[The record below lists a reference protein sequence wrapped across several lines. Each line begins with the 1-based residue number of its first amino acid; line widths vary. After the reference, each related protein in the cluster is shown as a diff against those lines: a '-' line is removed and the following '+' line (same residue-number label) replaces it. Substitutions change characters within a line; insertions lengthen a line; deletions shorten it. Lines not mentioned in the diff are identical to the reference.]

1 LKIIFALTRDAD
13 FFSINTDINF
23 FYLISNI
30 FTYFFINTY
39 GIFLKFFL
47 QLNGG
52 YWSRIGLTENI
63 SEERIKKRRL
73 YILPFYIL
81 LALLFGLLSALYWYL
96 VILYVPLLIERYLSP
111 LNNSIALIIAF
122 ASFFGWLYILCKTK

>member
-1 LKIIFALTRDAD
+1 MQRFTISPLFALSR
-13 FFSINTDINF
+13 
-23 FYLISNI
+23 
-30 FTYFFINTY
+30 FFINTY

-63 SEERIKKRRL
+63 TDERIKKRRL

-96 VILYVPLLIERYLSP
+96 VILHVPLSIERYLSP
-111 LNNSIALIIAF
+111 LNNNISSILAF
-122 ASFFGWLYILCKTK
+122 ASIFGWLYILFKTK

>member
-1 LKIIFALTRDAD
+1 MQRFIISPLFALSR
-13 FFSINTDINF
+13 
-23 FYLISNI
+23 
-30 FTYFFINTY
+30 FFINIY

-63 SEERIKKRRL
+63 TEERIKKRRL

-81 LALLFGLLSALYWYL
+81 LALLFGFLSSLYWYL
-96 VILYVPLLIERYLSP
+96 VILHVPLSIKVYLSP
-111 LNNSIALIIAF
+111 LNNNIALILAF
-122 ASFFGWLYILCKTK
+122 TIFFGWLYILCKTK

>member
-1 LKIIFALTRDAD
+1 MQRFLISPLFALSR
-13 FFSINTDINF
+13 
-23 FYLISNI
+23 
-30 FTYFFINTY
+30 FFINTY

-63 SEERIKKRRL
+63 TEEGIKKRRL

-81 LALLFGLLSALYWYL
+81 LALLFGLISALYWYF
-96 VILYVPLLIERYLSP
+96 VILHVPLSIERYLSP
-111 LNNSIALIIAF
+111 LNNNISSLLAF
-122 ASFFGWLYILCKTK
+122 ASFFGWLYILCKTE

>member
-1 LKIIFALTRDAD
+1 MQRFIISPLFALSR
-13 FFSINTDINF
+13 
-23 FYLISNI
+23 
-30 FTYFFINTY
+30 FFINIY

-63 SEERIKKRRL
+63 TGERIKKRRL

-96 VILYVPLLIERYLSP
+96 VILHVPLSINRYLSP
-111 LNNSIALIIAF
+111 LNNNIASIIAF
-122 ASFFGWLYILCKTK
+122 ASLFGWLYILCKTK

>member
-1 LKIIFALTRDAD
+1 MQRFIISPL
-13 FFSINTDINF
+13 
-23 FYLISNI
+23 
-30 FTYFFINTY
+30 FTLSRFFINIY

-63 SEERIKKRRL
+63 KKERIKKRRL

-81 LALLFGLLSALYWYL
+81 LALLFGLLSALYWYFI
-96 VILYVPLLIERYLSP
+96 ILHVPLSLERYLSP
-111 LNNSIALIIAF
+111 LNNNIALIIAF
-122 ASFFGWLYILCKTK
+122 ATFFGWLYILCKTTK

>member
-1 LKIIFALTRDAD
+1 MKRLLLPQLFALSR
-13 FFSINTDINF
+13 FS
-23 FYLISNI
+23 
-30 FTYFFINTY
+30 INTY

-63 SEERIKKRRL
+63 TGERIKKRRL

-81 LALLFGLLSALYWYL
+81 LALLFGLLSALYWYM
-96 VILYVPLLIERYLSP
+96 VILYLPLLIERYLSP

-122 ASFFGWLYILCKTK
+122 ATFFSWLYILCKTK

>member
-1 LKIIFALTRDAD
+1 MKRFIIAPLFALSR
-13 FFSINTDINF
+13 
-23 FYLISNI
+23 
-30 FTYFFINTY
+30 FFINTY

-63 SEERIKKRRL
+63 TEERIKKRRL

-81 LALLFGLLSALYWYL
+81 LALLFGLLSTFYWYL
-96 VILYVPLLIERYLSP
+96 VILHVPLAINRYLSP
-111 LNNSIALIIAF
+111 LNNNIALIIAF
-122 ASFFGWLYILCKTK
+122 ATFFGWLYILFKTK

>member
-1 LKIIFALTRDAD
+1 MKRFIILPL
-13 FFSINTDINF
+13 FS
-23 FYLISNI
+23 LSR
-30 FTYFFINTY
+30 FFINTY

-81 LALLFGLLSALYWYL
+81 LALLFGLLSTLYWYL
-96 VILYVPLLIERYLSP
+96 VILHVPLSINRYLSP
-111 LNNSIALIIAF
+111 LNNNIALILAF
-122 ASFFGWLYILCKTK
+122 VSLFGWLYILCKTK

>member
-1 LKIIFALTRDAD
+1 MQRFIISPLFALSR
-13 FFSINTDINF
+13 
-23 FYLISNI
+23 
-30 FTYFFINTY
+30 FFINIY

-63 SEERIKKRRL
+63 TGERIKKRRL

-81 LALLFGLLSALYWYL
+81 LALLFGLLSTLYWYM
-96 VILYVPLLIERYLSP
+96 VIFHIPLSINRYLSP
-111 LNNSIALIIAF
+111 LNNNLASILAF
-122 ASFFGWLYILCKTK
+122 ASFFGWLYILFKTK

>member
-1 LKIIFALTRDAD
+1 MKRLIIAPLFALSR
-13 FFSINTDINF
+13 
-23 FYLISNI
+23 
-30 FTYFFINTY
+30 FFINTY

-52 YWSRIGLTENI
+52 YWSRIGLSENI
-63 SEERIKKRRL
+63 TEERIKKRRL
-73 YILPFYIL
+73 YILPFYVL

-96 VILYVPLLIERYLSP
+96 VILYVPLSIERYLSP

-122 ASFFGWLYILCKTK
+122 ATLFGWFYILCKTK

>member
-1 LKIIFALTRDAD
+1 MQRFIISPLFALSR
-13 FFSINTDINF
+13 
-23 FYLISNI
+23 
-30 FTYFFINTY
+30 FFINIY

-63 SEERIKKRRL
+63 TGERIKKRRL

-81 LALLFGLLSALYWYL
+81 LALLFGLLSSLYWYFI
-96 VILYVPLLIERYLSP
+96 ILHVPILIERYLNP
-111 LNNSIALIIAF
+111 LNKNIASIIAF
-122 ASFFGWLYILCKTK
+122 ATFFGWLYILCKTK

>member
-1 LKIIFALTRDAD
+1 MQRFIISPLFALSR
-13 FFSINTDINF
+13 
-23 FYLISNI
+23 
-30 FTYFFINTY
+30 FFINIY

-63 SEERIKKRRL
+63 TGERIKKRSL

-81 LALLFGLLSALYWYL
+81 LALLFGLLSALYWYFI
-96 VILYVPLLIERYLSP
+96 ILHVPLSIERYLSP
-111 LNNSIALIIAF
+111 LNNNIALIIAF
-122 ASFFGWLYILCKTK
+122 ATFFGWLYILCKTK

>member
-1 LKIIFALTRDAD
+1 MQRFIFSPLFALSR
-13 FFSINTDINF
+13 
-23 FYLISNI
+23 
-30 FTYFFINTY
+30 FFINTY

-63 SEERIKKRRL
+63 TEERIKKRRL

-81 LALLFGLLSALYWYL
+81 LALLFGFLSALYWYF
-96 VILYVPLLIERYLSP
+96 VILHVPLSINRYLSP
-111 LNNSIALIIAF
+111 SNNNIASILAF
-122 ASFFGWLYILCKTK
+122 ASFFGWLYILFKTR